1 MLIDYTHEINK
12 IKLIRSGKIKEGIRL
27 GIPAIDEH
35 FRFKYGNFNVILG
48 HANVGKTTIVL
59 YLMLLYS
66 LKHKIK
72 WLVYSSENEPHSII
86 RKLIEFL
93 SVKPINKITEDD
105 VDSKSEWINEH
116 FRFVD
121 TKLLYT
127 YKDLLR
133 IAADTK
139 KQWDYDGFIIDPY
152 NSMLKDKDDLK
163 NINSH
168 EYDYQVCSHLRS
180 FAAKHKISIWLCTHA
195 NTAAIRIKHDNSHPF
210 GGYPIP
216 PLAADVEGG
225 GKFVNRADDFMVIH
239 RYTQH
244 PSEWMC
250 SHIHIRKV
258 KDVDTGGRPTPKDDP
273 IQLRSVINNVGFEI
287 DGDNPIRVNSD
298 FNIKELPF

>member
-1 MLIDYTHEINK
+1 MLINYAHEINK

-27 GIPAIDEH
+27 GIPALDEH

-86 RKLIEFL
+86 RKLMEFL
-93 SVKPINKITEDD
+93 ASKPINKLTEDE
-105 VDSKSEWINEH
+105 VDGNSDWINDH

-133 IAADTK
+133 IAASTK
-139 KQWDYDGFIIDPY
+139 KEWDYDGFVIDPY
-152 NSMLKDKDDLK
+152 NSMLKDKDDLQ

-168 EYDYQVCSHLRS
+168 EYDYQVCSYFRS
-180 FAAKHKISIWLCTHA
+180 FAAKHKLSIWLCTHA
-195 NTAAIRIKHDNSHPF
+195 NTAAIRIKHEHSHPF

-273 IQLRSVINNVGFEI
+273 IELRSVINNVGFEI
-287 DGDNPIRVNSD
+287 DGENPIKSNTD
-298 FNIKELPF
+298 FSIKELPF